1 MSDMTAKEKDGLIS
15 GLLGGAIF
23 LVFFLI
29 VDAGILLSI
38 LSAAAAFAVGYF
50 LLFRVKAPEV
60 LAAETDVRNS
70 LNDAVKKL
78 DSIEKLRKQITKP
91 AVSSKVL
98 EVEMFIKKIISQVAK
113 EPATLKKAEMFFGYS
128 THTFSRKRTEKA

>member
-78 DSIEKLRKQITKP
+78 AREKKVSEDEEKRALEEVQKLTDDEIRKMEELS
-91 AVSSKVL
+91 A
-98 EVEMFIKKIISQVAK
+98 KKEAEIMQV
-113 EPATLKKAEMFFGYS
+113 
-128 THTFSRKRTEKA
+128 